1 MSEFKETGTEIS
13 GKRVCAVQ
21 SGFPSTGRDC
31 RLVKRTESISFE
43 SWGNVA
49 QAGRFIG

>member
-21 SGFPSTGRDC
+21 SGFPFMDQGC

-49 QAGRFIG
+49 QAGRFTG